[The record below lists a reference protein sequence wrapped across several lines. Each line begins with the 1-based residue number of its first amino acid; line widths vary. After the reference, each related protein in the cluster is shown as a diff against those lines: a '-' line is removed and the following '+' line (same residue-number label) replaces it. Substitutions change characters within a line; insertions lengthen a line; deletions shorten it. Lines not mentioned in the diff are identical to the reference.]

1 MNQTPRVSRA
11 DSQIPGRS
19 ALPLLGALLLG
30 GSIVVAACGT
40 SVISSEVPTTS
51 ASPTLPPSS
60 SPAIAGALQADLV
73 DVVNRVSPSVV
84 VIETKTGLGSGVVFD
99 ASGDIVTNAHVVAGS
114 TTFTVTLADGRKV
127 DGTLVGTDPSGD
139 LAVIHVAATGLRPAT
154 FGDSSKLVVGDIVL
168 AVGNPL
174 GLQASVTEGI
184 VSALSRTVAESSSV
198 NLPDVIQTSAAINP
212 GNSGGAL
219 VDLAGEVVGIPT
231 LTALDP
237 QLGDTAA
244 PGIGFAIASNT
255 VVDIAG
261 RLIASHQETGPTSSE
276 SSATSR

>member
-1 MNQTPRVSRA
+1 MNQTSPVSHA
-11 DSQIPGRS
+11 NPPIPSRS
-19 ALPLLGALLLG
+19 ALPLLGALLLRG
-30 GSIVVAACGT
+30 PIVVAACGT
-40 SVISSEVPTTS
+40 GAISSEAPTPS
-51 ASPTLPPSS
+51 ATPTPPPAS
-60 SPAIAGALQADLV
+60 SPAIAGALQADFV
-73 DVVNRVSPSVV
+73 NVVNRVSPSVV
-84 VIETKTGLGSGVVFD
+84 VIETRTGLGSGVVFD
-99 ASGDIVTNAHVVAGS
+99 ASGDIVTNAHVADGS
-114 TTFTVTLADGRKV
+114 TTFTVTLADGRKL

-139 LAVIHVAATGLRPAT
+139 LAVIHVATTGLRPAT

-198 NLPDVIQTSAAINP
+198 KLPGVIQTSAAINP
-212 GNSGGAL
+212 GNGGGAL
-219 VDLAGEVVGIPT
+219 VDLVGGVVGIPT

-255 VVDIAG
+255 VG
-261 RLIASHQETGPTSSE
+261 RHRRPADRQSPRDRPHAQ
-276 SSATSR
+276 